1 MTEDTSSIM
10 HALGRIEAKIDTQAA
25 DIAELK
31 VRVTRLEDAE
41 SEWRGQVK
49 GAKWVIEV
57 LKMLPVAAVAAILGK
72 ELK

>member
-41 SEWRGQVK
+41 SER
-49 GAKWVIEV
+49 
-57 LKMLPVAAVAAILGK
+57 
-72 ELK
+72 